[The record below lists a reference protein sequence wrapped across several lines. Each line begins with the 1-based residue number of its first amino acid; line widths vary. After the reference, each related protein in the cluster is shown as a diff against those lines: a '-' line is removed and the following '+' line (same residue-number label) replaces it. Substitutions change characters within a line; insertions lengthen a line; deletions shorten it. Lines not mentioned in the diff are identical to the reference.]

1 MIIFLY
7 GADTFRSR
15 RKLQELK
22 DKFIK
27 EVDENS
33 GSLEM
38 VDGQNATLKEI
49 GEKINTGSLFVKKRL
64 IIIENI
70 FKNKKDKIGSEL
82 TDYLQ
87 KLSKEKENDTDN
99 ILIFWDEEVSSAPR
113 GLKADLKKLF
123 TYLNKQ
129 KYVQEF
135 IPLTNGQ
142 ILNFIKQEAN
152 YYQKDIDN
160 QAASL
165 LITLTGGDLWL
176 ISSEVKKL
184 SFKDLEKK
192 LIEANDINEMVPGLY
207 SDDIFA
213 LTDAISSKNKSLSTQ
228 LLEEQYAAGL
238 GDEYIIVML
247 IRQFKILLQIRSALD
262 NNLSPT
268 EITSQLKLHPYVI
281 KKGLTQARNFQAGNL
296 KNYLNILIHLD
307 FCNKNGISNIKSE
320 LTMLIARL

>member
-33 GSLEM
+33 GSLEV

-49 GEKINTGSLFVKKRL
+49 AEKINTGSLFVKKRL

-70 FKNKKDKIGSEL
+70 FKNKKEKIGSEL

-87 KLSKEKENDTDN
+87 KLNNGKENDSDN
-99 ILIFWDEEVSSAPR
+99 ILIFWDEEISTTPR

-123 TYLNKQ
+123 AYLGKQ

-135 IPLTNGQ
+135 APLTNGQ
-142 ILNFIKQEAN
+142 ILSFIKQEVN
-152 YYQKDIDN
+152 YYQKDIDT

-176 ISSEVKKL
+176 ISSEVKKI
-184 SFKDLEKK
+184 SFKDSEKK
-192 LIEANDINEMVPGLY
+192 LIEVNDINEMVPGLY

-213 LTDAISSKNKSLSTQ
+213 LTDALSAKNKSLSTQ

-262 NNLSPT
+262 NNLSPN
-268 EITSQLKLHPYVI
+268 EITSQLKIHPYVI
-281 KKGLTQARNFQAGNL
+281 KKGLSQARNFQTANL
-296 KNYLNILIHLD
+296 KNYLNVLIHLD